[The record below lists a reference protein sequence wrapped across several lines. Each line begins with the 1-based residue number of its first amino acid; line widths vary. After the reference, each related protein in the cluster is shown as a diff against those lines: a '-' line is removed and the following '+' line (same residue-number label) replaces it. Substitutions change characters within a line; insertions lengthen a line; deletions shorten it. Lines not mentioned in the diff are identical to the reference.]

1 MKARVRLLSSLV
13 IAFVA
18 MSMPQNMFA
27 HAKFEEHRDDMYRVF
42 GFQRHPQL
50 TEWMRFISSDM
61 IDKQDFH
68 KILCDRHPEFKC
80 QGGQYH
86 RLLFHWGYN
95 GEPWSN
101 ALENHIR
108 KYGMEQNLNQDSIVK
123 VFKKEILEE
132 QKRRNALMNRKT
144 EDLFGFG
151 HFGQGASRAN
161 FFISIAYDIHLIGDY
176 TPDNTE
182 LKGLQDFEKI
192 VDDIAKR
199 ITTIDSQYG
208 GSIAKEIKRIAHSGG
223 HVSNKA
229 EKILS
234 FLSCTLPDFIINAQ
248 GGTLY
253 NTLYQ
258 KGFYIESTEES
269 IAA

>member
-1 MKARVRLLSSLV
+1 MKARVRPHCLL
-13 IAFVA
+13 IAFMA
-18 MSMPQNMFA
+18 MFMGAQNLFA
-27 HAKFEEHRDDMYRVF
+27 HASFEEHKKDMYSVF
-42 GFQRHPQL
+42 GFQSHPQL

-68 KILCDRHPEFKC
+68 KILCDKHSGFKC

-108 KYGMEQNLNQDSIVK
+108 KYGMDYNLNQDSIVN

-132 QKRRNALMNRKT
+132 QKRRNALMNKKT
-144 EDLFGFG
+144 ENLFGFG

-161 FFISIAYDIHLIGDY
+161 FFISVAYDIHLIGDY

-199 ITTIDSQYG
+199 ITTIDSRYG
-208 GSIAKEIKRIAHSGG
+208 GTIAKEIKRIAHSSGD
-223 HVSNKA
+223 VSNRAK
-229 EKILS
+229 KVLS
-234 FLSCTLPDFIINAQ
+234 YLSCTLPDFIINAQ
-248 GGTLY
+248 GGVLY
-253 NTLYQ
+253 KALCQ
-258 KGFYIESTEES
+258 KGFYINSVS
-269 IAA
+269 AAIAA